1 MTGAPD
7 LARRRPHALFYV
19 QHLLG
24 IGHLKRAA
32 TLSRAM
38 EQAGFAV
45 TIVSGGKVVPG
56 LDSGRAAFVQL
67 APMRSADELF
77 EIMLDDDDHP
87 VDDHY
92 RLARRDRLL
101 ATLRDAAPDLILTE
115 LFPFGRRHLRS
126 EIVPMLDAAL
136 AMRPRP
142 VIVSSVRDILV
153 APAKPKRVPEMA
165 GWVEQYYDRIL
176 IHGDPELVPF
186 GQTFPLAERIAD
198 RLLYT
203 GYIVDPPP
211 ADAVRRGLGRDEVI
225 VSAGGGALSE
235 PLLAASIAARP
246 LTRLKGRVWR
256 LLAGPSLDEAAVGRL
271 RAAAGAGVLVE
282 RARPDFTALLANC
295 ALSISQ
301 GGYNTVMDVLAA
313 RARAVIAPYA
323 GGKETEQ
330 TLRASVLSRRGALQV
345 VWEHDLSPHS
355 LARAADAALDGP
367 PPDAS
372 GIDTDG
378 AARSARILA
387 DLVAPQTVAV
397 R

>member
-1 MTGAPD
+1 MNDGPHTP
-7 LARRRPHALFYV
+7 RRRPHALFYV

-38 EQAGFAV
+38 EKAGFDM

-56 LDSGRAAFVQL
+56 LDIGAASFVQL

-77 EIMLDDDDHP
+77 EVMLDDDDRP
-87 VDDHY
+87 VDDTY
-92 RLARRDRLL
+92 RTARRDRLL
-101 ATLRDAAPDLILTE
+101 ATLEETAPDLVLTE

-126 EIVPMLDAAL
+126 EIIPMLDAAQ

-142 VIVSSVRDILV
+142 VVASSVRDILV
-153 APAKPKRVPEMA
+153 EPSKPKRVPEMA
-165 GWVEQYYDRIL
+165 RWAEQYYDRIL
-176 IHGDPELVPF
+176 IHGDPHLVPF
-186 GQTFPLAERIAD
+186 AQTFPLAERIAD

-211 ADAVRRGLGRDEVI
+211 ADAAKRGLGRHEVI

-235 PLLAASIAARP
+235 PLLTAAIAARP
-246 LTRLKGRVWR
+246 LTRLRHHVWR
-256 LLAGPSLDEAAVGRL
+256 LLAGPSLGEAAVGRL
-271 RAAAGAGVLVE
+271 RAAAGDGIIVE

-295 ALSISQ
+295 TLSISQ

-330 TLRASVLSRRGALQV
+330 TLRASLLSRRGALQV
-345 VWEHDLSPHS
+345 VWEHELSPRT

-367 PPDAS
+367 RPDAT
-372 GIDTDG
+372 GIDTNG
-378 AARSARILA
+378 AATSAAMLA
-387 DLVAPQTVAV
+387 DLAASRTVAAT
-397 R
+397 